1 MSGYSGKSVRPS
13 EAFPRR
19 SRPRPSL
26 RRAVTSAVRV
36 WWKTANWARANIP
49 ETPAIVAEPRRFRNV
64 PTHFALARS
73 KGPFA
78 AAPICGH
85 PCGPQL
91 VVFRSVKVEPIRRKF
106 HTMQIRAGERFVCV
120 GPAGDGY
127 GSPCANT
134 RAGPPGCRRRPASVE
149 GARRDYAVALTSP
162 GSVDEAETARL
173 RAMR

>member
-13 EAFPRR
+13 EAFPRC

-26 RRAVTSAVRV
+26 RRAATSAVRV
-36 WWKTANWARANIP
+36 WWKTASWARANIP
-49 ETPAIVAEPRRFRNV
+49 ETPATVAEPSRFRSV

-91 VVFRSVKVEPIRRKF
+91 VVPVCRGRTHPSKVP
-106 HTMQIRAGERFVCV
+106 HMQIRAGERFVCV

-134 RAGPPGCRRRPASVE
+134 RAGPPGCRRRTASVE